1 MGRAVWSRE
10 VGWFVA
16 IGVASTA
23 GQALLYW
30 GLRPWSPPAVANL
43 VSLLVLTVLNTEA
56 NRRLTFRH
64 AATTPA
70 RAHLGAGGLFLLGY
84 LVTSGAVLW
93 FTHLRPDAS
102 PPPRPRSSPPRPS
115 PSPSY
120 ASSSCGWPSS
130 APRVRTRPRCRSG
143 RTRPPGVV
151 GRAAE
156 LLGHP
161 QVPQS
166 LKSAFFHVSGHSLTV
181 PG

>member
-64 AATTPA
+64 AATAPA

-93 FTHLRPDAS
+93 FTHRRPDAS
-102 PPPRPRSSPPRPS
+102 P
-115 PSPSY
+115 
-120 ASSSCGWPSS
+120 
-130 APRVRTRPRCRSG
+130 
-143 RTRPPGVV
+143 
-151 GRAAE
+151 AAE
-156 LLGHP
+156 AAVLATTS
-161 QVPQS
+161 V
-166 LKSAFFHVSGHSLTV
+166 AVTV
-181 PG
+181 VRFVVLRLAVFRTAHQAPKCPRGASRRHRASR